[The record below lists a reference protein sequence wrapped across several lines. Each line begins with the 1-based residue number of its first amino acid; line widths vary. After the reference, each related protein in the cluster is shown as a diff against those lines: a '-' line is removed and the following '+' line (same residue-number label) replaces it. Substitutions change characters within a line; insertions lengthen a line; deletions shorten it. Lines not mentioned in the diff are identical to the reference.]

1 LIFVDEL
8 QAREAGQGVVRAG
21 VARAVD
27 PLRPRQEEEIR
38 HQ

>member
-8 QAREAGQGVVRAG
+8 QALEAGQCVVRAS

-27 PLRPRQEEEIR
+27 PLRPGQEE
-38 HQ
+38 